1 MCPRKLG
8 GFEKRKLARG
18 VILTVLRTR
27 SASALVLPRS
37 TLYSPYMAIFQFI
50 WPDLVRT
57 VATLLSTI
65 DDFKFIRRGLTYGV
79 CIAVIVVIKTNVFG
93 FIPITMCFWVGTQ
106 FVRLEAREAGATR
119 ANKAALLSADHGE
132 VVRTVIYF
140 GRPLRVR
147 RAPYVDDGDG
157 APVEDTGNGRDGN
170 RESGLLAQGRRVAY
184 NNIKLQ

>member
-1 MCPRKLG
+1 VTGEYVSQEVGGIRKAEIGL
-8 GFEKRKLARG
+8 RCD
-18 VILTVLRTR
+18 IDSLTNAF
-27 SASALVLPRS
+27 S
-37 TLYSPYMAIFQFI
+37 
-50 WPDLVRT
+50 
-57 VATLLSTI
+57 LSTI
-65 DDFKFIRRGLTYGV
+65 DDFEFIRRGLTYGV

-93 FIPITMCFWVGTQ
+93 FILITMCFWVGTQ
-106 FVRLEAREAGATR
+106 FVRSEEAGATR

-147 RAPYVDDGDG
+147 RAPYVDDGAR